1 MHRSGTV
8 PRMPELPEVET
19 VRRMIEAHARGRRV
33 AEARRSRSRL
43 HVSSRS
49 SGLASL
55 RGRTL
60 ERVERRGKY
69 LLLRFGDLTLLS
81 HLGMSGRWLFFDEAP
96 SRLMPHVHARLEFAD
111 GSELWFQDPRR
122 FGQLRVVARADVD
135 RDASLQRLGRD
146 PLDPPLTARELAE
159 LANGS
164 RTSVK
169 VFLLDQAR
177 IAGIGNI
184 YASEILF
191 RARVHPRR
199 RAGAVAADE
208 WRRIAAEIPAVLQ
221 EAIDRMGTTFS
232 TYRTPLNE
240 PGAYGERLMVY
251 DRAGEPCRRCGTP
264 IRRVVQGQRST
275 FFCPSCQGKA
285 LKQRRSA
292 TR

>member
-1 MHRSGTV
+1 
-8 PRMPELPEVET
+8 
-19 VRRMIEAHARGRRV
+19 
-33 AEARRSRSRL
+33 
-43 HVSSRS
+43 VSS
-49 SGLASL
+49 GAASIC
-55 RGRTL
+55 
-60 ERVERRGKY
+60 
-69 LLLRFGDLTLLS
+69 LLRFGDLTLLS

-96 SRLMPHVHARLEFAD
+96 SRLMPHVHARLEFSD
-111 GSELWFQDPRR
+111 GSALWFQDPRR
-122 FGQLRVVARADVD
+122 FGQLRVVAQADVD

-159 LANGS
+159 LASGS

-199 RAGAVAADE
+199 RAGLIAADE

-251 DRAGEPCRRCGTP
+251 DRAGRAVPAMRDADPPGGPGTAIDILLP
-264 IRRVVQGQRST
+264 ELPGQR
-275 FFCPSCQGKA
+275 GE
-285 LKQRRSA
+285 A
-292 TR
+292 TSFRHTLSEVAF